1 MVRFWQIRDRDKRC
15 FDGISE
21 IAKFLGKYEYFG
33 SFHFEKNHNPSW
45 DDAQKSISHFRN
57 VIRKKLFGQ
66 RGSFDMNFLSVIED
80 EKWDTG
86 KHRYE
91 PVDTHFHFLINE
103 PPEDA
108 RLNKDFC
115 EFLIDCWCSLEG
127 MDEKENQ
134 HITPIYSK
142 NPVVDENGKIIYAPS
157 AEEYITKLRHSK
169 KGIRWFDTKNSNQ
182 SSPIPYDED
191 ALDYISSFYENVKR
205 QPDKYQTLGT
215 GLDV

>member
-1 MVRFWQIRDRDKRC
+1 MIRFWQVRNRDKRW
-15 FDGISE
+15 FEDIRD
-21 IAKFLGKYEYFG
+21 IAKFIGKYEYFG
-33 SFHFEKNHNPSW
+33 SFHFEKNHNPSF
-45 DDAQKSISHFRN
+45 DDASKSISHFRN
-57 VIRKKLFGQ
+57 VIRKQLFGQ

-80 EKWDTG
+80 EKWNTG
-86 KHRYE
+86 KERYE

-103 PPEDA
+103 PPDDA
-108 RLNKDFC
+108 RLNKDFG
-115 EFLIDCWCSLEG
+115 EFLIDSWCSLEG

>member
-1 MVRFWQIRDRDKRC
+1 MIRFWQVRNRDKRW
-15 FDGISE
+15 FEDIRD
-21 IAKFLGKYEYFG
+21 IAKFIGKYEYFG

-57 VIRKKLFGQ
+57 VIRKQLFGQ

-182 SSPIPYDED
+182 TSPIPYDED

-205 QPDKYQTLGT
+205 QPEKYQTLGT